1 MGLGRGPALAGAGA
15 NAKASA
21 DAEAAVKP
29 LSATQKYR
37 QFLKTQR
44 EAPSPPKQNEAPSPP
59 KQNEAPSCYPYKKRF
74 SEKFSR
80 PPTDAVVDAVAT
92 PDDVAP
98 DVVAVATVAPSYD
111 VDDVVAATS
120 LLDLAASAPAPDADV
135 VRAATI
141 LCDLSASAPAP
152 DADVVRAATIL
163 CEIAASPANAREPQQ
178 QPQQPLIVKIK
189 KPAAPKQP
197 PLMIKIKKP
206 RRRRAIAPATTRVTP
221 RFSYRPMPDVDEKL
235 CGLYPQNDNCL
246 GCTLPAGHLGNCTTC
261 KNYDA
266 PRIRKRA
273 VIHNV

>member
-1 MGLGRGPALAGAGA
+1 MSSKITNAEVNEMLTDILDNHEAVA

-29 LSATQKYR
+29 LSAKQKYR
-37 QFLKTQR
+37 QFVKTQR

-120 LLDLAASAPAPDADV
+120 LLDL
-135 VRAATI
+135 
-141 LCDLSASAPAP
+141 SASAPAP

-178 QPQQPLIVKIK
+178 QPQQSLIIK
-189 KPAAPKQP
+189 VRRPAAPKEA

-206 RRRRAIAPATTRVTP
+206 PRRRAIAPATTRVTP
-221 RFSYRPMPDVDEKL
+221 SFSYRPLPDVDEKL
-235 CGLYPQNDNCL
+235 CGLYPQNDTCL

-266 PRIRKRA
+266 RRIRKRA
-273 VIHNV
+273 VPHNV

>member
-1 MGLGRGPALAGAGA
+1 MSTKITNAEINEMLSDMIDNHEAVA

-21 DAEAAVKP
+21 DAEAAVKA

-80 PPTDAVVDAVAT
+80 PPTDAVV
-92 PDDVAP
+92 
-98 DVVAVATVAPSYD
+98 AVATVAPSYD

-120 LLDLAASAPAPDADV
+120 LL
-135 VRAATI
+135 
-141 LCDLSASAPAP
+141 DLSASAPAP

-178 QPQQPLIVKIK
+178 QPQQSLIIKIK

-206 RRRRAIAPATTRVTP
+206 QRRRAIAPATTRVTP
-221 RFSYRPMPDVDEKL
+221 RFSYRPIPDVDEKL

-273 VIHNV
+273 VPHNV

>member
-1 MGLGRGPALAGAGA
+1 MSTKITNAEINEMLADIIDNHEAVA

-21 DAEAAVKP
+21 DAEAAVKA
-29 LSATQKYR
+29 LSATQKYS
-37 QFLKTQR
+37 QFLKMQR
-44 EAPSPPKQNEAPSPP
+44 EAPSQENEAPSAPKQNEAPSLLPL
-59 KQNEAPSCYPYKKRF
+59 KKRF

-80 PPTDAVVDAVAT
+80 TPTDAVVAVA
-92 PDDVAP
+92 A
-98 DVVAVATVAPSYD
+98 VAPSYD

-120 LLDLAASAPAPDADV
+120 LL
-135 VRAATI
+135 
-141 LCDLSASAPAP
+141 DLSASAPAP

-163 CEIAASPANAREPQQ
+163 CEIAASPANAREPQR
-178 QPQQPLIVKIK
+178 QPQQSLIIKIK
-189 KPAAPKQP
+189 KPAAPKQA

-206 RRRRAIAPATTRVTP
+206 QRRRAIAPATTRVTP
-221 RFSYRPMPDVDEKL
+221 GFSYRPIPDVDEKL
-235 CGLYPQNDNCL
+235 CGLYPQNDTCL

>member
-1 MGLGRGPALAGAGA
+1 MSTKIM
-15 NAKASA
+15 NAITQNESLTFKNAAIAQRKASEIA
-21 DAEAAVKP
+21 QRPIVKAYAEA
-29 LSATQKYR
+29 LSATQKYH
-37 QFLKTQR
+37 QFLKMLR

-59 KQNEAPSCYPYKKRF
+59 KQNEAPSLFPYKKRF

-92 PDDVAP
+92 PVDVAP

-120 LLDLAASAPAPDADV
+120 LLDL
-135 VRAATI
+135 
-141 LCDLSASAPAP
+141 SASAPAP
-152 DADVVRAATIL
+152 DADVVRAANIL

-178 QPQQPLIVKIK
+178 QPLIIK
-189 KPAAPKQP
+189 VRRPAAPKEA

-206 RRRRAIAPATTRVTP
+206 PRRRAIAPTTTRVTP
-221 RFSYRPMPDVDEKL
+221 SFSYRPIPDVDEKL
-235 CGLYPQNDNCL
+235 CGLYPLNDTCL
-246 GCTLPAGHLGNCTTC
+246 GCTLPAGHLGNCTTS

-273 VIHNV
+273 VMHNV

>member
-1 MGLGRGPALAGAGA
+1 MSTKITNAEVNEMLTDILDNHEAVA

-59 KQNEAPSCYPYKKRF
+59 KQNEAPSLFPYKKRF

-80 PPTDAVVDAVAT
+80 PPTDAVAT
-92 PDDVAP
+92 PVDVAP

-111 VDDVVAATS
+111 VDDVILATS
-120 LLDLAASAPAPDADV
+120 LL
-135 VRAATI
+135 
-141 LCDLSASAPAP
+141 DLSASAPAP
-152 DADVVRAATIL
+152 DADVVRAANIL

-178 QPQQPLIVKIK
+178 QPQQPLIIK
-189 KPAAPKQP
+189 VRRPAAPKEA
-197 PLMIKIKKP
+197 PLMIKIKKRP
-206 RRRRAIAPATTRVTP
+206 RRREIAPATTRITP
-221 RFSYRPMPDVDEKL
+221 SFSYRPIPDVDEKL
-235 CGLYPQNDNCL
+235 CGLYPQNDTCL

-273 VIHNV
+273 VPHNV

>member
-1 MGLGRGPALAGAGA
+1 MSTKITNAEVNEMLTDILDNHEAVA

-44 EAPSPPKQNEAPSPP
+44 EAPSPPKQNEAPS
-59 KQNEAPSCYPYKKRF
+59 CYPYKKRF

-80 PPTDAVVDAVAT
+80 PPTDAVVAVA
-92 PDDVAP
+92 A
-98 DVVAVATVAPSYD
+98 VAPSYD

-120 LLDLAASAPAPDADV
+120 LL
-135 VRAATI
+135 
-141 LCDLSASAPAP
+141 DLSASAPAP

-163 CEIAASPANAREPQQ
+163 CEIAASPANAREPQR
-178 QPQQPLIVKIK
+178 QPQQSLIIKIK
-189 KPAAPKQP
+189 KPAAPKQA

-206 RRRRAIAPATTRVTP
+206 QRRRAIAPATTRVTP
-221 RFSYRPMPDVDEKL
+221 GFSYRPIPDVEEKL
-235 CGLYPQNDNCL
+235 CGLYPQNDTCL

>member
-1 MGLGRGPALAGAGA
+1 MSTKITNADIDEMLADLIDNHEAVA
-15 NAKASA
+15 KAKASA
-21 DAEAAVKP
+21 DAEAAVKA
-29 LSATQKYR
+29 LSATQKHR
-37 QFLKTQR
+37 QPLKTQR
-44 EAPSPPKQNEAPSPP
+44 EAPSPPKQNEAPSRM
-59 KQNEAPSCYPYKKRF
+59 PYKKRF

-80 PPTDAVVDAVAT
+80 PTTDAVVDAVVDAVAT

-120 LLDLAASAPAPDADV
+120 LL
-135 VRAATI
+135 
-141 LCDLSASAPAP
+141 DLSASAPAP

-178 QPQQPLIVKIK
+178 QPQQPLIIKVRRPAAPKEAPLMLKIK
-189 KPAAPKQP
+189 KPQ
-197 PLMIKIKKP
+197 
-206 RRRRAIAPATTRVTP
+206 RRREIAPATTRVTP
-221 RFSYRPMPDVDEKL
+221 SFSYRPIPDNDEKL
-235 CGLYPQNDNCL
+235 CGLYPQNDTCL

>member
-1 MGLGRGPALAGAGA
+1 MSTKITNAEVNEMLTDILDNHEAVA

-21 DAEAAVKP
+21 DAEAAVKL

-37 QFLKTQR
+37 LFLKTQR
-44 EAPSPPKQNEAPSPP
+44 EAPSPPKQNEAPSR
-59 KQNEAPSCYPYKKRF
+59 YPYKKRF

-80 PPTDAVVDAVAT
+80 PPTDVVVDAVAT

-120 LLDLAASAPAPDADV
+120 LLDL
-135 VRAATI
+135 
-141 LCDLSASAPAP
+141 SASAPAP
-152 DADVVRAATIL
+152 DADVVRAATVL

-178 QPQQPLIVKIK
+178 QPQQSLIIKIK
-189 KPAAPKQP
+189 KPATPKEA

-206 RRRRAIAPATTRVTP
+206 PRRRAIAPATTRVTP
-221 RFSYRPMPDVDEKL
+221 SFSYRPIPDVDEKL
-235 CGLYPQNDNCL
+235 CGLYPQNDTCL

-273 VIHNV
+273 VPHNV